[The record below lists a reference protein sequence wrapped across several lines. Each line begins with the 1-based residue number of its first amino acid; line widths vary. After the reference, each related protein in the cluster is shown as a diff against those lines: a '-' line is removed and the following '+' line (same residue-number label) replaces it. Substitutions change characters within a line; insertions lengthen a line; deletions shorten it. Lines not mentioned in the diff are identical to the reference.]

1 MKNIEILKT
10 ENKDWGFWGTS
21 DRNGYD
27 AELTWNAA
35 SRFLMAEFEL
45 TAEQARDV
53 LDAKFGRHLADD
65 LSFIE
70 NGKDEAKG
78 PISTAAINK
87 HLTLR
92 VADRG
97 WRDCF
102 ENAIREVTG
111 KTFPRKAPMSK
122 DALFTQI
129 AQQHLNIETLVA
141 RNSDSH
147 DFHEVSIW
155 SVKDALEAA
164 YEAGRKARK

>member
-45 TAEQARDV
+45 TAAQARDV

-111 KTFPRKAPMSK
+111 KTFPRKAPKSK
-122 DALFTQI
+122 DEVFTLI
-129 AQQHLNIETLVA
+129 AQQHLGIETLVE
-141 RNSDSH
+141 RKSDSL
-147 DFHEVSIW
+147 DFHDVAVW

-164 YEAGRKARK
+164 FEAGRKARK